1 MKKLFLFA
9 CVVTLLT
16 GCGGGDNGGGPGGG
30 GPGGGPGGGGP
41 GGRTY
46 PTFSLGAGGVVQTT
60 FLSGMGRSLPR
71 GAAQSQ
77 TAVIRNVRFQ
87 NSQFDYIPTGENN
100 VLQEMNV
107 QLDGYTINAQAFGV
121 QFPIGSSS
129 LGFAEYLLEVK
140 QFIERQNGSVTN
152 QTPEGS
158 VAFQAP
164 NPFEAN
170 LRVFPG
176 RVSNFTVRLDD
187 SMLNYNFGDDT
198 IFWDDAAFRTAN
210 FNPIYNKMI
219 SQFSD
224 YVCFD
229 ISGVSS
235 KPQLHGDS
243 TDADRVYFSGDG
255 YGYSRDMGSSSVF
268 ELLDPI
274 NVQNGKVTQGP
285 PIGPPG
291 SEISGAN
298 LFILDDTGP
307 ALTRYTSIIGTWKN
321 FGSAISSSDTT
332 VAVAFPTSR
341 EAAPTEA
348 NARQQFVL
356 YKTSGGNVTALWYGS
371 VFYNVGGNP
380 SNNIFKLYP
389 VDTIDDAVPA
399 NEVQGTLSNLVKVN
413 GTVRRGDWDVTG
425 VPPGIWPFG
434 TSGGFGVYRR

>member
-1 MKKLFLFA
+1 MKKLLFFA
-9 CVVTLLT
+9 CVASLLA
-16 GCGGGDNGGGPGGG
+16 GCGGGDNGSGGGVGGPGGG
-30 GPGGGPGGGGP
+30 GG

-46 PTFSLGAGGVVQTT
+46 PTFSLGSGGVVQTT
-60 FLSGMGRSLPR
+60 FLSGMGRTLPR

-77 TAVIRNVRFQ
+77 TAVVRNVRFQ
-87 NSQFDYIPTGENN
+87 NSQFDFIPTGENN

-107 QLDGYTINAQAFGV
+107 QLDGYTINAQGFGV

-129 LGFAEYLLEVK
+129 LNYAEYLLEIK
-140 QFIERQNGSVTN
+140 QFIERQNGTETN
-152 QTPEGS
+152 RTSDNG

-164 NPFEAN
+164 NPFEADV
-170 LRVFPG
+170 RVFPG
-176 RVSNFTVRLDD
+176 RVSNFSVRLDD

-219 SQFSD
+219 SQFAD
-224 YVCFD
+224 YVAFD
-229 ISGVSS
+229 ISAVSS
-235 KPQLHGDS
+235 KPQLHVDNS
-243 TDADRVYFSGDG
+243 NADRVYFSGDG
-255 YGYSRDMGSSSVF
+255 YGYSRGMGSTSEF

-291 SEISGAN
+291 SQISGAN

-307 ALTRYTSIIGTWKN
+307 ALTRHTSIVGTWKP
-321 FGSAISSSDTT
+321 FGSAITSSDTT

-341 EAAPTEA
+341 ETTASAT

-356 YKTSGGNVTALWYGS
+356 YRTSGGNVVDLWYGS

-380 SNNIFKLYP
+380 NSNIFKLYP
-389 VDTIDDAVPA
+389 IDTIDDAVPA
-399 NEVQGTLSNLVKVN
+399 NEVQGTLTNLVTVN